1 MNKIKKV
8 YRIYKIEKTD
18 SHFRQVYGLSLT
30 NKEFDT
36 YEDAE
41 KWVIEDAESS
51 KEYTI
56 MEVIIK
62 I

>member
-1 MNKIKKV
+1 MNNIKKV

-18 SHFRQVYGLSLT
+18 SHFRKVYGLSLT